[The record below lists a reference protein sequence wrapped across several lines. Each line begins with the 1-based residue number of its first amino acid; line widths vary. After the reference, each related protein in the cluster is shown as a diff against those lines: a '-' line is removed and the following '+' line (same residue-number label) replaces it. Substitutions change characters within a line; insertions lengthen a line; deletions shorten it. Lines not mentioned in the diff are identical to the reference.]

1 MFLSTQLLFTDV
13 DECATNNAG
22 CEHDCYNSPG
32 SYSCNCNEG
41 YEVHEDQHQC
51 LRKYFC
57 EMYKNILLFYK
68 SMLIIILLDINKDII
83 FIHHASQND
92 DKAMQRRSATLM
104 AGLGYALRLAMYILA
119 WPVRMILY

>member
-1 MFLSTQLLFTDV
+1 MSFCNILDI

-51 LRKYFC
+51 LRTFGTC
-57 EMYKNILLFYK
+57 
-68 SMLIIILLDINKDII
+68 D
-83 FIHHASQND
+83 AC
-92 DKAMQRRSATLM
+92 KAM
-104 AGLGYALRLAMYILA
+104 MYVLED
-119 WPVRMILY
+119 